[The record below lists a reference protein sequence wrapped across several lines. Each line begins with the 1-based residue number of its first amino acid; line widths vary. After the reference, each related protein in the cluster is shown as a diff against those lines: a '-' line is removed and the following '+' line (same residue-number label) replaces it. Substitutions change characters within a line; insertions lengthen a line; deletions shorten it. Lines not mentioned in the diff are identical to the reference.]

1 MHINTTLAKKLISS
15 QFSQWVDLKINSV
28 EFSGHDNRTFRLG
41 DEMLIRLP
49 SAEIY
54 AAKVAIEQKWLPQL
68 APHLSLK
75 IPQPVALGKPTTDY
89 PYPWSIYRWIEG
101 DSANNLMIDDLTLQK
116 IASQLAAF
124 LNELHKVDIT
134 DSPMPGAHNFF
145 RGAHPKFY
153 DSEARSAI
161 KKLENF
167 IDFGAAISLWEKSLN
182 SEWKKNPIWIHGDL
196 SSGNIL
202 IKNDQ
207 LTAVI
212 DFGGMAIGDP
222 ACDLVIAWTFFKNKS
237 RKIFKE
243 NLQLDHETWNRARA
257 WALWKASLELEKIS
271 DKKNPPATKQL
282 EIINDILNEN
292 ENF

>member
-271 DKKNPPATKQL
+271 DKKIRPPQNNSRSSM
-282 EIINDILNEN
+282 I
-292 ENF
+292 F